1 MTAIAHHPHRVTRAM
16 AGVRDQLAA
25 VAGVPLWSM
34 DATET
39 TTAISEVQ
47 QAEAQLAELEARLVA
62 QAEALDIP
70 GRSGATSTA
79 TWLAHHTKT
88 TRAAAHRTVRLA
100 AGLESH
106 DQTRDAL
113 AEGRVHVE
121 QAEAILRAL
130 DDLPADLDPSLVQ
143 DAEAHLLAE
152 AEHFDARALKR
163 FGRRLLEVVAPDAA
177 DAHEAQL
184 FEREERDAA
193 GRHPAHDVGGRTRQG
208 PRPVHP
214 RHPHRRRAQEGPP
227 GLRRPQAPRR
237 LGPARVSRQPG
248 PERLG
253 RAFTELIHRYP
264 TKDLPKAGGVNAT
277 VVVTMTLDTL
287 LGGLKA
293 ARLDTGESISPPARL
308 GGWPARPGSSPPSSA
323 GSPRSST
330 SAAPGASTPEPNG
343 SPRPSNRAA
352 APPRAATG
360 HPASATCTTR
370 SPGAAAAAPT
380 TTGCLLCPRHHA
392 RAHDPTYTTTHLPG
406 GKVAFTRRT

>member
-47 QAEAQLAELEARLVA
+47 AAKAQLAELEARLVA

-70 GRSGATSTA
+70 GRSGAMSTA
-79 TWLAHHTKT
+79 TWLAHRTKS

-121 QAEAILRAL
+121 QAEAVLRAL

-163 FGRRLLEVVAPDAA
+163 FGRRLLEIVAPDAA
-177 DAHEAQL
+177 DAHEAKL
-184 FEREERDAA
+184 LEIEERDAA
-193 GRHPAHDVGGRTRQG
+193 AATRLTMWEDGHGKVHGRFTLDTLSGAALKKALLAFAAPKHQAASG
-208 PRPVHP
+208 PLG
-214 RHPHRRRAQEGPP
+214 E
-227 GLRRPQAPRR
+227 RRPT
-237 LGPARVSRQPG
+237 
-248 PERLG
+248 PERMG

-264 TKDLPKAGGVNAT
+264 TKNLPKAGGVNAT
-277 VVVTMTLDTL
+277 VVVTMTLDAL
-287 LGGLKA
+287 LGGLTA
-293 ARLDTGESISPPARL
+293 ANLDTGESISAGQARRLACEAGIIPAVL
-308 GGWPARPGSSPPSSA
+308 GGKSQVLDLGRTRRFHTRAQRIAKTIEQRGCTAEGCDWPPGLCHLH
-323 GSPRSST
+323 
-330 SAAPGASTPEPNG
+330 
-343 SPRPSNRAA
+343 
-352 APPRAATG
+352 
-360 HPASATCTTR
+360 HPIPWSRGGGTNND
-370 SPGAAAAAPT
+370 GL
-380 TTGCLLCPRHHA
+380 LLCPRHHA
-392 RAHDPTYTTTHLPG
+392 HAHDSRYTM
-406 GKVAFTRRT
+406 TRRPTGKIAFHRRT

>member
-47 QAEAQLAELEARLVA
+47 AAKAQLAELEARLVA

-79 TWLAHHTKT
+79 TWLAHQTKT
-88 TRAAAHRTVRLA
+88 TPGAAHRTVRLA
-100 AGLESH
+100 AGVGSH

-184 FEREERDAA
+184 LEREERDAA
-193 GRHPAHDVGGRTRQG
+193 TATRLTMWEDGHGKVHGRFTLDTLTGAALKKALLAFAAPKHQAASG
-208 PRPVHP
+208 PLG
-214 RHPHRRRAQEGPP
+214 E
-227 GLRRPQAPRR
+227 RRPT
-237 LGPARVSRQPG
+237 

-264 TKDLPKAGGVNAT
+264 TKNLPKAGGVNAT
-277 VVVTMTLDTL
+277 VVVTMTLDAL
-287 LGGLKA
+287 LGGLTA
-293 ARLDTGESISPPARL
+293 ARLDTGESISASLARKLACEAGIITAVL
-308 GGWPARPGSSPPSSA
+308 GGRSQVLDLGRTRRFHTGAQRIAKTLEQRGCTAEGCDWPPGLCHLH
-323 GSPRSST
+323 
-330 SAAPGASTPEPNG
+330 
-343 SPRPSNRAA
+343 
-352 APPRAATG
+352 
-360 HPASATCTTR
+360 HPIPWSRGGGTDND
-370 SPGAAAAAPT
+370 GL
-380 TTGCLLCPRHHA
+380 LLCPRHHA

>member
-1 MTAIAHHPHRVTRAM
+1 MTAIAQHPHRVTRAV
-16 AGVRDQLAA
+16 AGVRDQLAG

-34 DATET
+34 DAAET
-39 TTAISEVQ
+39 VAAIEDVHR
-47 QAEAQLAELEARLVA
+47 AEAQLAELKTRLLTHAETLDVA
-62 QAEALDIP
+62 GA
-70 GRSGATSTA
+70 SGATSTA
-79 TWLAHHTKT
+79 NWLAHHTKT

-113 AEGRVHVE
+113 AEGRVQVE
-121 QAEAILRAL
+121 QAEVILRAL
-130 DDLPADLDPSLVQ
+130 DDLPADLDPDLVQ

-184 FEREERDAA
+184 LEREERDAA
-193 GRHPAHDVGGRTRQG
+193 AATRLTMWEDGHGKVHGRFTLDTLTGAALKKALLAFAAPKHQAASG
-208 PRPVHP
+208 PLG
-214 RHPHRRRAQEGPP
+214 E
-227 GLRRPQAPRR
+227 RRPT
-237 LGPARVSRQPG
+237 

-264 TKDLPKAGGVNAT
+264 VKDLPKAGGVNAT
-277 VVVTMTLDTL
+277 VIVTMTLDAL

-293 ARLDTGESISPPARL
+293 ARLDTGESISAGQARRLACEAGIIPAVL
-308 GGWPARPGSSPPSSA
+308 GGKSQVLDLGRTRRFHTGAQRIAKTLEQGGCTAEGCDWPPGLCHLH
-323 GSPRSST
+323 
-330 SAAPGASTPEPNG
+330 
-343 SPRPSNRAA
+343 
-352 APPRAATG
+352 
-360 HPASATCTTR
+360 HPIPWSRGGGTNND
-370 SPGAAAAAPT
+370 GL
-380 TTGCLLCPRHHA
+380 LLCPRHHA